1 MNLAHILVAQKY
13 EAEDIQRKL
22 TQGEDFESLARKFST
37 CPSAREGGRLGN
49 IELRRLDEA
58 FVEAAL
64 QLKPSQISPVVRTR
78 FGFHLIKRLS

>member
-1 MNLAHILVAQKY
+1 MNLSHILVAQKY